1 LKNQDSGGWIALTRE
16 KFDAGAQIEAAK
28 LRTTGAI
35 VTFIGIVRDD
45 TIELIEIEA
54 YEEVA
59 EREFHEIRDE
69 AVAKYDLQEVTIV
82 HRTGK
87 LRVGDDIL
95 LIVVSAGHRRQ
106 AFSGCEYILERIKE
120 RAPIWKRE
128 ILSDGDRWVKGNYE
142 ER

>member
-1 LKNQDSGGWIALTRE
+1 LKNQDSGGRIAITRDT
-16 KFDAGAQIEAAK
+16 FDTGAHIEAAK
-28 LRTTGAI
+28 RCTTGAV
-35 VTFIGIVRDD
+35 VTFVGVVRDD
-45 TIELIEIEA
+45 TIECIEIEA

-59 EREFHEIRDE
+59 ERDFHEIRDE
-69 AVAKYDLQEVTIV
+69 AVAKYDLQEVTIL

-95 LIVVSAGHRRQ
+95 LIVVSAGHRKQ
-106 AFSGCEYILERIKE
+106 AFGGCEYILERIKE

-128 ILSDGDRWVKGNYE
+128 ILSDGDRWVKGTYE